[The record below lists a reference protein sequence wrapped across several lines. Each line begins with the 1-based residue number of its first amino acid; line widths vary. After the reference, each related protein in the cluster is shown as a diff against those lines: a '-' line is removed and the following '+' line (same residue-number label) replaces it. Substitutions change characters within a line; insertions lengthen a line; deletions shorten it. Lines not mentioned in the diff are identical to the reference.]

1 MTEIVVHATTMTG
14 LKNTVLIELTKL
26 PKYKFYE
33 MSISY
38 IIQSN
43 QIHRKRKQVPV
54 LWGCFKEEMH
64 SAVEYA

>member
-1 MTEIVVHATTMTG
+1 MTEIVVHTATMMG

-26 PKYKFYE
+26 PKYKSYE

-43 QIHRKRKQVPV
+43 QIRRKRKQVPI
-54 LWGCFKEEMH
+54 LWGCTKEEMH

>member
-1 MTEIVVHATTMTG
+1 MTEIVVPAATMMG

-43 QIHRKRKQVPV
+43 QIHRKRKQVPI
-54 LWGCFKEEMH
+54 LWGCIKEEMH

>member
-1 MTEIVVHATTMTG
+1 MTEIVVHAATMTG

-43 QIHRKRKQVPV
+43 QIHRKRRQVPV
-54 LWGCFKEEMH
+54 LWGCIKEEMH